1 MSFVSTMPASKS
13 TPTLPSTP
21 ASFRLQVRLRH
32 LHALRLSS
40 PLPRPT
46 FQNRFCHRSPVV
58 RALPQR
64 PDLATPCSFLS
75 TTARRRQHASPV
87 AVRKSHLHPR
97 QALPPRSP
105 RPLHVAKRLSV
116 DDVTRFARLRFLPR
130 LARRARRSLLVAEHR
145 PRVASPRWALRA
157 RSCGGPLSCLPLGRP
172 SSDKP
177 NHELVFTLAKRST
190 HPRPSRHN
198 SIELPCYEC
207 GHTFPARHALSM
219 HAVHAHTAQLPH
231 ATLDTFTH
239 DRPPAPQPA
248 VLLLHFRI
256 PGRAR
261 RSDDK
266 SSRTRQPAS
275 LSGCCICLFCE
286 RMVCCHH
293 GQIARGLLDLC
304 RPS

>member
-1 MSFVSTMPASKS
+1 MSFVSTVPASTS
-13 TPTLPSTP
+13 APTLPSTP
-21 ASFRLQVRLRH
+21 ASVRLQVRLRH

-64 PDLATPCSFLS
+64 PLTWPHLAPSS
-75 TTARRRQHASPV
+75 RRRLDAANMPPV
-87 AVRKSHLHPR
+87 AVRKSHLHPQ

-177 NHELVFTLAKRST
+177 NHEFLRW
-190 HPRPSRHN
+190 PSVP
-198 SIELPCYEC
+198 LTP
-207 GHTFPARHALSM
+207 
-219 HAVHAHTAQLPH
+219 
-231 ATLDTFTH
+231 D
-239 DRPPAPQPA
+239 PPATTQSNFRATSAATHSLRATPFPCTQSTRTPPNCLTQHWTRSRMIAHLRHSQRCCFSTVEFLDVPSDPTTRAQGQGNPQ
-248 VLLLHFRI
+248 V
-256 PGRAR
+256 
-261 RSDDK
+261 
-266 SSRTRQPAS
+266 
-275 LSGCCICLFCE
+275 
-286 RMVCCHH
+286 
-293 GQIARGLLDLC
+293 
-304 RPS
+304 

>member
-64 PDLATPCSFLS
+64 PNLATPCSFLS

-105 RPLHVAKRLSV
+105 RPLHIAKRLSV

-130 LARRARRSLLVAEHR
+130 LARHAPDALLSLLHPEKSGITTSKTISPGCR
-145 PRVASPRWALRA
+145 ASRFP
-157 RSCGGPLSCLPLGRP
+157 PGRP

-177 NHELVFTLAKRST
+177 NHELIRL
-190 HPRPSRHN
+190 PSVP
-198 SIELPCYEC
+198 LTP
-207 GHTFPARHALSM
+207 
-219 HAVHAHTAQLPH
+219 
-231 ATLDTFTH
+231 D
-239 DRPPAPQPA
+239 PPATTQSNFRATSAATHSLRATPFPCTPSTRTPPNCLTQHWTRSRMIAHLRHSQRCCFSTFEFLDVPSDPTIRAQGQGNPQ
-248 VLLLHFRI
+248 V
-256 PGRAR
+256 
-261 RSDDK
+261 
-266 SSRTRQPAS
+266 
-275 LSGCCICLFCE
+275 
-286 RMVCCHH
+286 
-293 GQIARGLLDLC
+293 
-304 RPS
+304 